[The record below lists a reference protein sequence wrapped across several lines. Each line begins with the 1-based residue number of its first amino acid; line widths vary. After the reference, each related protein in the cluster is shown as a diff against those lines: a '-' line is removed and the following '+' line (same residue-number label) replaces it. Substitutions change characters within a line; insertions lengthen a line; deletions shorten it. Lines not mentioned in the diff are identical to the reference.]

1 MSKRPLD
8 IDTAPTTPSKK
19 ATVRRGQNFNKRSSE
34 EVVSDVTTTGKKKA
48 RHQDSVEEGEKTAK
62 KNPARRNTER
72 LSSLLEKNNIIASP
86 TAANRSSSF
95 TELDDDIDELSVEV
109 PVSTKKPRSRKSLSS
124 NAQEVSKE
132 VVLERKI
139 KVEVAKESEQKPHLS
154 FKSVATVVTAVNKL
168 SHIEEKHNVHAT
180 MADYNS
186 ASLKVPS
193 TQELR
198 ENDAETTFW
207 SQCRETLSYCCAC
220 LYPAFLAVIVAAYA
234 LHFTTQQRVFASF
247 AVVFTILSG
256 IVLGFFFVAVIP
268 FVVLTRTVE
277 RYLVEKDQPDSV
289 FVNLLTRLLLLFV
302 TFASLFVVQAV
313 V

>member
-1 MSKRPLD
+1 M
-8 IDTAPTTPSKK
+8 
-19 ATVRRGQNFNKRSSE
+19 
-34 EVVSDVTTTGKKKA
+34 
-48 RHQDSVEEGEKTAK
+48 
-62 KNPARRNTER
+62 
-72 LSSLLEKNNIIASP
+72 LEKNNIIASP

-95 TELDDDIDELSVEV
+95 TELDDEIDELYVEV
-109 PVSTKKPRSRKSLSS
+109 PVTTKKPRSRKSLSS
-124 NAQEVSKE
+124 KAQEVNKE
-132 VVLERKI
+132 EAPEEKI
-139 KVEVAKESEQKPHLS
+139 KVEVATESVQKPHLS

-168 SHIEEKHNVHAT
+168 SHIEEKHSSVHAT

-198 ENDAETTFW
+198 ENDSETTFW

-220 LYPAFLAVIVAAYA
+220 MYPAFLAVIVAAYA
-234 LHFTTQQRVFASF
+234 LHFTTQKRVFASF

-277 RYLVEKDQPDSV
+277 RYLAEKDQPDSV